1 MRSHATANSKLT
13 VLAGL
18 FIVIC
23 LILLGFNLWRAGK
36 PAAPEAGAVAE
47 TIPVAT
53 APAVMGE
60 LDWFTEVNGDLR
72 PMESADLYAKIPGK
86 VIERIFVEKGDWVEK
101 GRIVASLEK
110 AQITAQRNRAEA
122 AVAVAAA
129 QVDVLEKDYRRMKT
143 LYEQKVSPRQKLDHI
158 EAEHKAALAGL
169 AAAKA
174 ALVEIDVLI
183 RDHDIYATLSGIVA
197 DRFVDPGNLSSP
209 QAPILRL
216 SNEKTLKVTLTVPEK
231 ELSLI
236 RPGMTVTFT
245 TDANPGKPFSGT
257 LALVYPTVDPLT
269 RTIRAEAHVPN
280 TDLSLRSGMFAHV
293 RLYFG
298 KKQAL
303 LIRREALN
311 QLPGAG
317 DYYVYTVT
325 DGRARMRNIE
335 TGIHQGNQVE
345 VVSGI
350 KEGDRVVIQ
359 GQNRLKDDTPVKIIE
374 PAEAPSH

>member
-1 MRSHATANSKLT
+1 MRNNTFANSKLT
-13 VLAGL
+13 VLIGL

-36 PAAPEAGAVAE
+36 PEEPVAGDVAE

-53 APAVMGE
+53 DDAVMGE

-72 PMESADLYAKIPGK
+72 PMETADLYAKIPGK

-158 EAEHKAALAGL
+158 EAERRAAVAGL

-174 ALVEIDVLI
+174 ALAEIDVLI
-183 RDHDIYATLSGIVA
+183 RDHDIHATLSGIVA

-216 SNEKTLKVTLTVPEK
+216 SNEKILKATLTVPEK
-231 ELSLI
+231 ELSLL
-236 RPGMTVTFT
+236 RPGMAVTFT
-245 TDANPGKPFSGT
+245 TDANPGKTFSGT
-257 LALVYPTVDPLT
+257 LALIYPTVDPMT
-269 RTIRAEAHVPN
+269 RTIRAEAHIPN
-280 TDLSLRSGMFAHV
+280 KDLSLRSGMFAHV

-311 QLPGAG
+311 QVPGAG
-317 DYYVYTVT
+317 DYYVYVAA
-325 DGRARMRNIE
+325 DGRARMRNIV

-345 VVSGI
+345 VISGI
-350 KEGDRVVIQ
+350 KEGDRLVIQ
-359 GQNRLKDDTPVKIIE
+359 GQNRLKDNLPVTVIK
-374 PAEAPSH
+374 PVEATSR